1 MISAGGSIAIGV
13 VFANKTAARS
23 SSKRNRL
30 MRVSIGRFS
39 SETSGQGISVAFRSK
54 SGIAAI
60 VEFGGD
66 EEWDG
71 DYY

>member
-1 MISAGGSIAIGV
+1 VRVFIGS
-13 VFANKTAARS
+13 
-23 SSKRNRL
+23 
-30 MRVSIGRFS
+30 FS
-39 SETSGQGISVAFRSK
+39 SGTSGQGISVAVRSK

>member
-1 MISAGGSIAIGV
+1 
-13 VFANKTAARS
+13 
-23 SSKRNRL
+23 
-30 MRVSIGRFS
+30 MRVFIGSFS
-39 SETSGQGISVAFRSK
+39 SGTSGQGISVAVRSK